1 MRKDSGITLITL
13 IITIIILII
22 LAGIFLLIGD
32 SGILN
37 KAQET
42 KFKTELAKIEEEF
55 KLYVNNKSLENDN
68 FELGTLN
75 AGKNLLTYNTKP
87 EDENGNIKT
96 ILTNSNE
103 KYVECFEIIKG
114 ELIYNSQNEKE
125 LKWALEIGI
134 KINPYLIVDGVLLS
148 SDTNLML
155 MDENTGTIVVPESVT
170 SIGEGT
176 FANVNGMKRIIIP
189 STVKEIRQNDF
200 YANATLEEVIIL
212 TDGNK
217 WLEII
222 GNSAFCEC
230 SNLKKIY
237 IPNTVKKIGRYAFS
251 GCNSLSDVSLSNNI
265 VKLENG
271 VFIKCSNL
279 KEIIIPEGIK
289 EIGDNVFQNCV
300 NLKKIT
306 FPKSLEK
313 IGKSSF
319 SYVNIDNLQISS
331 ENINFINQ
339 NGILLG

>member
-170 SIGEGT
+170 SIGERT

-189 STVKEIRQNDF
+189 STVKEIRQNAF
-200 YANATLEEVIIL
+200 YTNATLEEVIIL

-217 WLEII
+217 
-222 GNSAFCEC
+222 
-230 SNLKKIY
+230 
-237 IPNTVKKIGRYAFS
+237 
-251 GCNSLSDVSLSNNI
+251 
-265 VKLENG
+265 
-271 VFIKCSNL
+271 
-279 KEIIIPEGIK
+279 
-289 EIGDNVFQNCV
+289 
-300 NLKKIT
+300 
-306 FPKSLEK
+306 
-313 IGKSSF
+313 
-319 SYVNIDNLQISS
+319 
-331 ENINFINQ
+331 
-339 NGILLG
+339 